1 MNELWVIANLLDRL
15 QRNERTSS
23 DRVDLKA
30 PVTRIVSVVSAMF
43 PYDRFDRFGVFQS
56 IGMIKWKPGLRTLL
70 LGTGAL

>member
-15 QRNERTSS
+15 QRITIEPQ
-23 DRVDLKA
+23 A
-30 PVTRIVSVVSAMF
+30 IGIVSNASVARIVSAMF